1 MRALLLQCVRNILL
15 LWIFDANLLLWGLDP
30 LGNRLSARRSRDGK
44 VLLHLTVITF
54 PNVYF
59 SVKNEI
65 I

>member
-1 MRALLLQCVRNILL
+1 M
-15 LWIFDANLLLWGLDP
+15 
-30 LGNRLSARRSRDGK
+30 SAKRSRDWK

-59 SVKNEI
+59 SVKYEI